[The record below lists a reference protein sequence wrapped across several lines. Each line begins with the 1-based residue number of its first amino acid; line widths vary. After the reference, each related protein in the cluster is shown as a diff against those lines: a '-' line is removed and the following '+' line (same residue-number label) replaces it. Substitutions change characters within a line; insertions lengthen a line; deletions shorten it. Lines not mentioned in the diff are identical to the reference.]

1 MDEMPKDPFM
11 LFSWVNMKLR
21 DYYSSLDLLC
31 EDLDIDRSELE
42 NRLHAAGFD
51 YLPDVNQFR

>member
-1 MDEMPKDPFM
+1 MPKDPFM

-51 YLPDVNQFR
+51 YLPEVNQFR